1 MNNELSYINLSINND
16 SVKKLNNLSL
26 KTLSHLTRL
35 KNQSTPAQI
44 LQI

>member
-26 KTLSHLTRL
+26 KLYH
-35 KNQSTPAQI
+35 I
-44 LQI
+44 